1 MAATSAIEKL
11 LGEMFTMMDEDGDGK
26 IDKAECVKVFCD
38 TDTVIVRRALDCLCD
53 FKTRSPP
60 CSAAIPAIPATAP
73 TKQSHIQPVTVHFLR
88 NIRTL

>member
-53 FKTRSPP
+53 FQNSFATMFSCHTCHTCHRTNKAVTHSASNSPF
-60 CSAAIPAIPATAP
+60 PA
-73 TKQSHIQPVTVHFLR
+73 
-88 NIRTL
+88 